1 MHSLQADVVVI
12 GGGAT
17 GAGVVRDAAMR
28 GFSAVLV
35 ERVDLGQGT
44 TGRFHGLLHSG
55 GRYIVSDPVSAAEC
69 AAENLVLRRIMPH
82 TIEDT
87 GGLFVQTRHD
97 ADDYAD
103 RFLARARAAGV
114 PASEI
119 RVGEV
124 LRREPRLDPGIRRA
138 FEVPDGSIDGWG
150 LVWGCAESAR
160 AYGAQILTYHWVTAV
175 ERHNGAVSAVICRS
189 DKQAGEKVRIECRFV
204 INCAGAWAGEVA
216 ALAGVEGV
224 EVVPGAGVM
233 VAMNQRL
240 THSVINRCG
249 QPADGD
255 ILVPAHQVSI
265 IGTTDQRGEHPD
277 RLTIDPA
284 EVQQMLDCGEVLIPG
299 FRRFR
304 ALHAWVG
311 ARPLIRDTRVTSDD
325 TRHMSRGMAILDH
338 AERDALSGMLT
349 IAGGKLTTFR
359 LMAERVVDAM
369 CSQLGEQRPCG
380 TASEPV
386 PGQRDGRL
394 HTLGS
399 RWADRQAEWAG
410 DHLICECELVTRK
423 MIADQLADRPDANLD
438 DLRRRLRLGMGPC
451 QGAFCGPRA
460 AALLMENGHADAEGA
475 TVELATFL
483 ANRWLGIAPVHFGDT
498 VRQTA
503 LDAWLVHSTLD
514 LDHAPLAHNGTQGD
528 SDG

>member
-1 MHSLQADVVVI
+1 MRSLQADVVVI

-28 GFSAVLV
+28 GYSAVLV

-55 GRYIVSDPVSAAEC
+55 GRYIASDPVSAAEC
-69 AAENLVLRRIMPH
+69 ARENQVLRRIMPH

-97 ADDYAD
+97 PDDYAD

-114 PASEI
+114 PASEVS
-119 RVGEV
+119 VGEV

-138 FEVPDGSIDGWG
+138 FEVADGSIDGWG

-160 AYGAQILTYHWVTAV
+160 AHGARILTYHWVTAIEV
-175 ERHNGAVSAVICRS
+175 RDGAVSSVVCRA
-189 DKQAGEKVRIECRFV
+189 DRDGGEQVRIECRFV

-224 EVVPGAGVM
+224 EVVPGAGIM
-233 VAMNQRL
+233 IAMNHRL
-240 THSVINRCG
+240 THTVINRCQYPG
-249 QPADGD
+249 DGD

-265 IGTTDQRGEHPD
+265 IGTTDRRGEHPD
-277 RLTIDPA
+277 RLTIDPD
-284 EVQQMLDCGEVLIPG
+284 EVQQMLDSGEVLIPG
-299 FRRFR
+299 FRRVR

-311 ARPLIRDTRVTSDD
+311 ARPLIRDTRVGDED

-338 AERDALSGMLT
+338 SARDHLSGMLT
-349 IAGGKLTTFR
+349 LAGGKLTTFR

-369 CSQLGEQRPCG
+369 CAQLGEQRPCR

-386 PGQRDGRL
+386 PGTRDGTL

-399 RWADRQAEWAG
+399 RWADRQDRWGG
-410 DHLICECELVTRK
+410 DHLVCECELVTRT
-423 MIADQLADRPDANLD
+423 MITDELAARPDASLD

-451 QGAFCGPRA
+451 QGGFCGPRA
-460 AALLMENGHADAEGA
+460 AALLLGTGPADADRATGA
-475 TVELATFL
+475 LATFL
-483 ANRWLGIAPVHFGDT
+483 ANRWIGIAPVHFGDT

-503 LDAWLVHSTLD
+503 LDAWLVQSTLD
-514 LDHAPLAHNGTQGD
+514 LDHVPRGGAVRKGET
-528 SDG
+528 DG